1 VIVVDTNVLSEP
13 FRRDPASQVLAWMA
27 DQDQVAASAVSIAEM
42 RRGALALPRGRRQVE
57 ILARIDAVF
66 AEHVDRILSYN
77 GASARV
83 FAHLHARRR
92 SLGKALPLEDGM
104 IAATALVHGATAIA
118 TRNVRDFADLG
129 VEIINPW
136 DL

>member
-42 RRGALALPRGRRQVE
+42 RRGALALPRGRRQAE

-92 SLGKALPLEDGM
+92 SMGKPLPLEDGM